1 MAAMP
6 TLQLVPLVHKAAH
19 RIAVYLQ
26 QSDAGVSQ
34 GEAHVL
40 AHLVEQ
46 GDSTIND
53 VHHAFGHRRSTLT
66 NIVDRL
72 EQNGLIEREINAA
85 DRRTL
90 LLRLTPKGR
99 RAARRIHRTLARLE
113 ASALENVSKRDLQTL
128 TSVLQVF
135 ARHEQA

>member
-1 MAAMP
+1 MP

-26 QSDAGVSQ
+26 ESGDAISQ

-40 AHLVEQ
+40 AHLIEH
-46 GDSTIND
+46 GDSTINE

-72 EQNGLIEREINAA
+72 YQNGLLERRINAA

-90 LLRLTPKGR
+90 LLRLTPKGQ
-99 RAARRIHRTLARLE
+99 RAGRRIHRALARLE
-113 ASALENVSKRDLQTL
+113 ASALRNVTKRDLQTL
-128 TSVLQVF
+128 TNVLQVF
-135 ARHEQA
+135 ARQG

>member
-1 MAAMP
+1 MP

-19 RIAVYLQ
+19 KIAVYLQ
-26 QSDAGVSQ
+26 ATGEGISQ

-40 AHLVEQ
+40 AHLIEH
-46 GDSTIND
+46 GDSTINE

-72 EQNGLIEREINAA
+72 QQNGLLERQINTA

-90 LLRLTPKGR
+90 LLHLTAKGQR
-99 RAARRIHRTLARLE
+99 TARRIHRALARLE
-113 ASALENVSKRDLQTL
+113 ASVLKSVRKRDLETL
-128 TSVLQVF
+128 TGVLDVF
-135 ARHEQA
+135 ARHR

>member
-1 MAAMP
+1 MP
-6 TLQLVPLVHKAAH
+6 RMPRLQLVPLVHKAAH

-26 QSDAGVSQ
+26 QSDAGISQ

-40 AHLVEQ
+40 AHLVEH
-46 GDSTIND
+46 GDSTINE

-72 EQNGLIEREINAA
+72 QRNGLLERRINPA

-90 LLRLTPKGR
+90 MLRLTPKGQRAGR
-99 RAARRIHRTLARLE
+99 RVHRALARLE
-113 ASALENVSKRDLQTL
+113 ATALKNVRKGDLAVL
-128 TSVLQVF
+128 ADVLQVF
-135 ARHEQA
+135 ARHR